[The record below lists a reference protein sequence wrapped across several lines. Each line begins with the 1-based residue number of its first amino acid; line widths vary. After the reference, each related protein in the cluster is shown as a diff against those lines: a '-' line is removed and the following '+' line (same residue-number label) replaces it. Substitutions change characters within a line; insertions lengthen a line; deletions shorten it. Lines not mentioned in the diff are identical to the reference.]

1 MTTVGRVLVTGATGN
16 TGGALIPM
24 LQARGVAVTAASR
37 HPVADP
43 GTTSVR
49 FDWYDPGTFD
59 EALTGVDHI
68 YLVPPPLDPEPV
80 AVMEPFLSRAREK
93 GVRRVVLL
101 SASVIEAGGP
111 GAGKVHAL
119 LPETFPEWAVLRPSW
134 FMQNFIGAHPHAE
147 SIRTSNVITT
157 ATGEGRV
164 GFVDVG
170 DIARVATHALVSEAV
185 PGGDLIL
192 TGPETLS
199 YSDVAALL
207 TELLGRP
214 ITHQPV
220 SQQTL
225 RELLSSQ
232 MNPQAA
238 ALLAAVDGAIAAGA
252 EDRTTDVVE
261 SVTGKP
267 PRSLREVIESALDR
281 TM

>member
-1 MTTVGRVLVTGATGN
+1 MTTVGRVVVTGATGN

-24 LQARGVAVTAASR
+24 LRARGVAVTAASR
-37 HPVADP
+37 HPATDP
-43 GTTSVR
+43 GVTSVR

-59 EALTGVDHI
+59 EALNDADRV

-80 AVMEPFLSRAREK
+80 AAMEPFLSRAREK

-101 SASVIEAGGP
+101 SASLIEAGGP

-119 LPETFPEWAVLRPSW
+119 LPEMFPEWAVLRPSW

-147 SIRTSNVITT
+147 SIRTSNMIRT

-170 DIARVATHALVSEAV
+170 DIARVATLALVSESV
-185 PGGDLIL
+185 PPGDLIL
-192 TGPETLS
+192 TGPEALG

-220 SQQTL
+220 DQETL

-238 ALLAAVDGAIAAGA
+238 ALLAAVDGAIAAGV
-252 EDRTTDVVE
+252 EDRVTDVVE
-261 SVTGKP
+261 RVTGKP